1 VNFTGIDFMYYPSS
15 SNRILF
21 SVSLLQLIIQLSTD
35 NIMSDCCNYLYV
47 SGGRL
52 LISCL
57 CTMAVVFHELGCCDS
72 IVLVN
77 MSLITVASR
86 KAD

>member
-1 VNFTGIDFMYYPSS
+1 
-15 SNRILF
+15 
-21 SVSLLQLIIQLSTD
+21 
-35 NIMSDCCNYLYV
+35 MSDCCNYLYV